1 MPIPVKLSNFA
12 KLVQNTPFSCLV
24 RQQLRVMG
32 GYVAIEV
39 WCRSLLSKKS
49 QKIIAS
55 PKMPLIF
62 ASETTKTGPPV
73 EMEITKNKNNNKK
86 DTIMKTMVLT
96 QATVAQFEE
105 STMTTKVNNFKK
117 AAKKFFKAVYR
128 ILIVTSPVYPQYV
141 ESLQRKS

>member
-1 MPIPVKLSNFA
+1 
-12 KLVQNTPFSCLV
+12 
-24 RQQLRVMG
+24 MG

-49 QKIIAS
+49 QKTFVR